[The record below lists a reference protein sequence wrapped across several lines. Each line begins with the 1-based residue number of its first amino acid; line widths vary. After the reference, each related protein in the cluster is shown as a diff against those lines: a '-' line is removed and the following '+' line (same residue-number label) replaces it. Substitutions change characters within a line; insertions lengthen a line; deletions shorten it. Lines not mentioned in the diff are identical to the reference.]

1 MKLRAAVSRMLLM
14 REEAWYIFLRAL
26 QVSCALLLGAIA
38 LLIAWDGDIRSGF
51 SLYQAA
57 LSFQEFAQLALLAA
71 VIVPPC
77 VEDWLQQ
84 GR

>member
-26 QVSCALLLGAIA
+26 QLSCALLLGAMV
-38 LLIAWDGDIRSGF
+38 LLIAWDGDVRGGF

-57 LSFQEFAQLALLAA
+57 LTFHSYAQLALLAA

-77 VEDWLQQ
+77 VEDAL
-84 GR
+84 RKR